1 MGSEISG
8 DVGRKELEAAG
19 EKVENGNV
27 GGSVILDYV
36 WNTQES
42 RI

>member
-19 EKVENGNV
+19 EKVENGKF

-36 WNTQES
+36 
-42 RI
+42 